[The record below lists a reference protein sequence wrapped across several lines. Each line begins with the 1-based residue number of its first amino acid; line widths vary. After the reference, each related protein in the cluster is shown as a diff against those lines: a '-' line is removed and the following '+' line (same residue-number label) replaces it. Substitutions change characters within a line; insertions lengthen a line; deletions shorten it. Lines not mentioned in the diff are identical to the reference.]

1 MAYDFLKKLFGTPK
15 EGEEPKAM
23 TYAELEAAIDG
34 DKDISLV
41 NLKAGGYVSKDKF
54 DAKETELKGVQAQ
67 LASAN
72 EQIKSFEGQDI
83 EGIKSKVSEWETK
96 YNTDTQKLQEQLA
109 AQERSHAEDM
119 FMAGYQFTSKAARN
133 GVLAELRAKDFK
145 LENGELLGAKDF
157 MTSLMENDEYKG
169 AFKTESSGTNG
180 NGGQGGNGGEGGNNG
195 GGDNGGNGGNGGNGN
210 QSGISTSG
218 NIYTGQS
225 QPRFSAG
232 TNGGVGKD
240 GNAPQFNFGFTHIRE
255 PETK

>member
-1 MAYDFLKKLFGTPK
+1 MAYDFLKKLFGTQK

-41 NLKAGGYVSKDKF
+41 NLKSGGYVSKDKF

-83 EGIKSKVSEWETK
+83 EGIKSKVSEWEKK

-109 AQERSHAEDM
+109 KQARSHAEEM
-119 FMAGYQFTSKAARN
+119 FMSGYHFTSKAARN
-133 GVLAELRAKDFK
+133 GVLAELRSKDFK
-145 LENGELLGAKDF
+145 IENGEILGAKDF
-157 MTSLMENDEYKG
+157 MTSLMENDDYKG
-169 AFKTESSGTNG
+169 AFKTETSNRGE
-180 NGGQGGNGGEGGNNG
+180 NGGKDGKGGNGAGE
-195 GGDNGGNGGNGGNGN
+195 N
-210 QSGISTSG
+210 QNTVSSTG

-240 GNAPQFNFGFTHIRE
+240 GNAPKFNFGFTHIRE
-255 PETK
+255 TENK

>member
-1 MAYDFLKKLFGTPK
+1 MAYEFLKKLYGTPK
-15 EGEEPKAM
+15 DGEEPKAM

-54 DAKETELKGVQAQ
+54 DAKEIELKGVQAQ
-67 LASAN
+67 LTSAN

-83 EGIKSKVSEWETK
+83 EGIKNKVSEWETK
-96 YNTDTQKLQEQLA
+96 YKTDTQKLQDQLA
-109 AQERSHAEDM
+109 AQARSHAEDM

-145 LENGELLGAKDF
+145 IENGELLGAKDF
-157 MTSLMENDEYKG
+157 MTSLMENEDYKG
-169 AFKTESSGTNG
+169 AFKTETS
-180 NGGQGGNGGEGGNNG
+180 G
-195 GGDNGGNGGNGGNGN
+195 GGDKGGNGGNGGDGNNGGNGGTEN
-210 QSGISTSG
+210 QGYHSSSG

-232 TNGGVGKD
+232 TNGGVANN
-240 GNAPQFNFGFTHIRE
+240 GNAPQFNFGFTRIKE
-255 PETK
+255 PEK